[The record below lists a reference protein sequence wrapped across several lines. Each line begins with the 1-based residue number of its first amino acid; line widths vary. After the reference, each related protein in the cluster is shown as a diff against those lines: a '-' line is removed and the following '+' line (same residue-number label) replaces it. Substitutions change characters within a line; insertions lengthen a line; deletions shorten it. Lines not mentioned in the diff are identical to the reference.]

1 MSKLLSVAKLPSGTG
16 CAQATAVFNAVEDWG
31 IVESI
36 RAMCFDTTSS
46 NTGRLTGACV
56 LLEEKFE
63 SELLS
68 LACRH
73 HVMELVIGSVF
84 QVCMGSSSCPEVPL
98 FKRFQAHWAFIDQDK
113 YDVGVDSLD
122 VLNIIRDV
130 HESVKAFAFRHLE
143 EAQPRD
149 DYRELLELTLIFL
162 GAVPRRGVHFMSP
175 GAMHHARGMSKLIY
189 SFKVW
194 MFRAQFKLTPGEE
207 KDLRDV
213 CVLGIYIYQSMVY
226 CSKCSQ
232 CTAQ

>member
-1 MSKLLSVAKLPSGTG
+1 MFGKGISKLLSVAKLPSGTG

-46 NTGRLTGACV
+46 NTGQVTGACV
-56 LLEEKFE
+56 LEEKFE
-63 SELLS
+63 RELLS

-73 HVMELVIGSVF
+73 HVMELVIESVF

-98 FKRFQAHWAFIDQDK
+98 FKHFQAHWAFIDPDK

-149 DYRELLELTLIFL
+149 DYRELLELTLIFM

-175 GAMHHARGMSKLIY
+175 GAMHHARWMSKVIY
-189 SFKVW
+189 YFNVW
-194 MFRAQFKLTPGEE
+194 MFLAQFKLTPRED

-213 CVLGIYIYQSMVY
+213 CVFVVHIYI
-226 CSKCSQ
+226 SKHGILPQ
-232 CTAQ
+232 M